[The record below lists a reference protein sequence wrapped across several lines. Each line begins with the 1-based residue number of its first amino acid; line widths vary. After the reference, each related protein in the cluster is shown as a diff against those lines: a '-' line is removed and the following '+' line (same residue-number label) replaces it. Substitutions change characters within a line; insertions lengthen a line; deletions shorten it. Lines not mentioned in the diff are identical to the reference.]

1 MKTALRLSTR
11 YNLVAIPALALIGF
25 IWIYPFL
32 WSLSAAFKTELG
44 VFTSGAGLIPRPFEF
59 GNFSRAWVQAGF
71 GEYFLNTVIYSVAS
85 TAIEVIKSALCGYVL
100 ARYRFPGRNLL
111 YRLVVA
117 TLFVPVA
124 SIIIPQFTLISNLGL
139 LNSRAGVVLALS
151 GAAGALYVLFF
162 TSFFQGI
169 PEELFEAAKLEGASF
184 VRTFLLVLPL
194 ARPVIAVVVIFQFLA
209 SWNDFNIPL
218 ILTLSQPHLRNLAVG
233 MFAFQ
238 GANSTDW
245 TGFAA
250 GTVMAF
256 VPVLVVFLVFQ
267 RDFVKGLAGA
277 VKE

>member
-1 MKTALRLSTR
+1 MRYALRRSTR

-25 IWIYPFL
+25 IWVYPFL
-32 WSLSAAFKTELG
+32 WSISASFKTELG
-44 VFTSGAGLIPRPFEF
+44 VFTSGAALIPQPFDF
-59 GNFSRAWVQAGF
+59 SNFPRAWVQAGF
-71 GEYFLNTVIYSVAS
+71 GEYFLNTFIYSVAS
-85 TAIEVIKSALCGYVL
+85 TAIEVVKCALCGYVL
-100 ARYRFPGRNLL
+100 ARYRFPGRDLL

-117 TLFVPVA
+117 TLFIPVA

-194 ARPVIAVVVIFQFLA
+194 ARPVIAVVCIFQFLA
-209 SWNDFNIPL
+209 SWNDFTIPL

-256 VPVLVVFLVFQ
+256 VPVLVVFLIFQ

>member
-1 MKTALRLSTR
+1 MSWVRTR
-11 YNLVAIPALALIGF
+11 VARNNLIAVPALAIIGF
-25 IWIYPFL
+25 IWVYPFL
-32 WSLSAAFKTELG
+32 WSISAAFKTEIG
-44 VFTSGAGLIPRPFEF
+44 VFTSGAGLIPQPFKF
-59 GNFSRAWVQAGF
+59 DNFSRAWVQAGF
-71 GEYFLNTVIYSVAS
+71 GEYFFNTVLYSVAS
-85 TAIEVIKSALCGYVL
+85 TGVEVIKSALCGYVL
-100 ARYRFPGRNLL
+100 ARYRFPGRDLL

-139 LNSRAGVVLALS
+139 LNSRAGVILALS

-162 TSFFQGI
+162 TAFFQAI
-169 PEELFEAAKLEGASF
+169 PEELFEAARIEGAGF
-184 VRTFLLVLPL
+184 LRTFLLVLPL

-256 VPVLVVFLVFQ
+256 VPVMIVFLVFQ